1 MPIHL
6 SAAIYVGGLIRWVV
20 EEKKKYNSD
29 EDKKS
34 AVEKGILFSS
44 GMIAG
49 EGLIGIMLAVFA
61 VANLDKVLDLSS
73 IYGDNFM
80 AVGNWVGIL
89 AFILLLSI
97 MIRFC
102 KNKKTVKKDI

>member
-1 MPIHL
+1 M
-6 SAAIYVGGLIRWVV
+6 
-20 EEKKKYNSD
+20 EEKKEFKPFIPA
-29 EDKKS
+29 DKVLPEFTVTS
-34 AVEKGILFSS
+34 IILGIILAV
-44 GMIAG
+44 
-49 EGLIGIMLAVFA
+49 VFA